1 MIKRRLYNIFRLLKN
16 ILKIVDFFMA
26 EVFITETDQ
35 SIEMAIKNLFSYL
48 EKSGPPILKSSKKV
62 YIKVNGI
69 DFKKHT
75 YTSPK
80 VLEAVI
86 VYLKKKGAEVYV
98 MENSTQGNFTRLVF
112 AITGFKDI
120 CDRNGAKIIYLDEED
135 TKTFEFKG
143 KSSVKE
149 DPNGYNLMTFRL
161 PMTVVNLIENRDSIT
176 YINIPKLK
184 THSMAGVTLG
194 IKNQWGFPQHADRG
208 KDHNYNLHSKLV
220 DMYELIQPDITL
232 IDGTEGTIHGHYP
245 PTAWEDKLVIPFN
258 LIIGGRDTL
267 AVDVVGARVFGLKI
281 NDIPHLK
288 IAYERGL
295 GEGDLNK
302 IKVIG
307 KDLKEFK
314 EVYEWNLLQMFP
326 EDVKIVKGKELL
338 CREGCQDNPLIFLQ
352 SLAFDY
358 PEKFKGGW
366 FIIMGKGHD
375 DNLVDKLKAE
385 GYNKGLV
392 AGYCAIN
399 EVGDK
404 LREAFGKRKVFF
416 SGDCNNLAE
425 TVKAELKLAG
435 MTVFDLVPISTE
447 ELMSLIDE
455 AQKAGSTALI
465 PL

>member
-1 MIKRRLYNIFRLLKN
+1 MSEVYIT
-16 ILKIVDFFMA
+16 DTA
-26 EVFITETDQ
+26 E
-35 SIEMAIKNLFSYL
+35 SIERAVNGIFSHL
-48 EKSGPPILKSSKKV
+48 EKAGAPILKSTKKV

-75 YTSPK
+75 YTSPE

-86 VYLKKKGAEVYV
+86 IYLKKKGAEVYV

-112 AITGFKDI
+112 AITGFKDV
-120 CDRNGAKIIYLDEED
+120 CDKNGAKIIYLDEED
-135 TKTFEFKG
+135 TQTFEFKG

-176 YINIPKLK
+176 YINVPKLK
-184 THSMAGVTLG
+184 THSMAVVTLG

-220 DMYELIQPDITL
+220 DMYELIKPDICI
-232 IDGTEGTIHGHYP
+232 IDGSGGGTIHGHYP

-258 LIIGGRDTL
+258 ILIGGRDTL
-267 AVDVVGARVFGLKI
+267 AVDVVGARIFGLNI
-281 NDIPHLK
+281 NEVPHLK

-307 KDLKEFK
+307 KDLEEYKEK
-314 EVYEWNLLQMFP
+314 YDWNLLQEFP
-326 EDVKIVKGKELL
+326 KDVKLVKGKDLL
-338 CREGCQDNPLIFLQ
+338 CREGCLNNPLTTLQIF
-352 SLAFDY
+352 AFDH

-366 FIIMGKGHD
+366 FLVMGKGHAK
-375 DNLVDKLKAE
+375 NLVNQLKAE
-385 GYNKGLV
+385 GFTKGLV

-399 EVGDK
+399 EVGEK
-404 LREAFGKRKVFF
+404 LRTEFGKRKVFF

-425 TVKAELKLAG
+425 TLTAELKLSK
-435 MTVFDLVPISTE
+435 MSVFDLVPIPIE
-447 ELMSLIDE
+447 EVTKLIME
-455 AQKAGSTALI
+455 AKKHGSKALI
-465 PL
+465 PALR